1 MKLLQLLLA
10 TLALLLVGCGGDDTQ
25 EIFYLSALLFLA
37 LIPLVWLTRRVRG
50 AAAPDAGGAH

>member
-1 MKLLQLLLA
+1 MSAFFTKSRA
-10 TLALLLVGCGGDDTQ
+10 RN
-25 EIFYLSALLFLA
+25 IFYGGVVFSALLFLA